1 MSHADRERWDSKYA
15 AKPAPER
22 LNPDDWLTQV
32 VSGLTPGQALELA
45 CGAGHNSV
53 WLASQ
58 GWQLD
63 AVDISPI
70 GLAQAEELA
79 RTCGVRVNWIA
90 ADLDEFTPA
99 PETYDL
105 VIVFRFLDRV
115 RLPGIVEHALRPG
128 GRLIYE
134 TFTTAHTRRPD
145 SHMKNPA
152 FALEPGELPRLFP
165 RLEIV
170 SYAECALPDRDVAR
184 FVGVKRDYAFSRTT
198 AVP

>member
-1 MSHADRERWDSKYA
+1 MSNADRERWDAKYS
-15 AKPAPER
+15 AKPVPGR
-22 LNPDDWLTQV
+22 LNPDDWLTQE
-32 VSGLTPGQALELA
+32 VSGLTPGRALELA
-45 CGAGHNSV
+45 CGQGHNSV

-58 GWQLD
+58 GWQVD
-63 AVDISPI
+63 AVDISPVV
-70 GLAQAEELA
+70 LAQAQGLA
-79 RTCGVRVNWIA
+79 RTCSVGVHWIA

-105 VIVFRFLDRV
+105 VVVFRFLDRV
-115 RLPGIVEHALRPG
+115 CLPGIVQHTLRPG

-165 RLEIV
+165 RIDTL
-170 SYAECALPDRDVAR
+170 SYCECSLADRDVAR
-184 FVGVKRDYAFSRTT
+184 FVGVKRLRHQAKTRESG
-198 AVP
+198 